1 LINTPTAT
9 SVTMESVIESVNNPW
24 ALLFSGSVAK
34 GGWFSMNEDPRN
46 YRFFQVMLDDQNIGL
61 MCYWNPQKT
70 YISGCGSW
78 DDGTSTYVNT
88 ALIANAGS
96 ADPSKRYQLISASYH
111 TLLASS
117 TLGYAQNV
125 TAIYGCR

>member
-1 LINTPTAT
+1 MINTPTAT

-34 GGWFSMNEDPRN
+34 GGWLSMNEDPRN

-70 YISGCGSW
+70 HISGCGSW
-78 DDGTSTYVNT
+78 DDSTATYVNT
-88 ALIANAGS
+88 ALITNAGS

-111 TLLASS
+111 TLLNGS
-117 TLGYAQNV
+117 TPGYAQNV